1 MMEGVGWGP
10 GRRGELKSQ
19 ALTGVGGAVLARG
32 EGVVVHAELAR
43 EGVTRRCVSVGASWR
58 ARRGPGR
65 RGELASQALT
75 LSG

>member
-1 MMEGVGWGP
+1 MGA
-10 GRRGELKSQ
+10 GRRGGGVKLKSQ

-32 EGVVVHAELAR
+32 EGVVAHAELAR

-65 RGELASQALT
+65 RGVSWRLRR
-75 LSG
+75 